1 MEGSY
6 RHLTRKGERGGAR
19 ANLVIFLMVAAS
31 LAYAGYLY
39 IPVAYDAYLFKDW
52 MQHNVDV
59 AVTQGYQPAWVQ
71 EQLTKSLAEYNVPPN
86 AVITPSQR
94 DNRVEVRV
102 QFTRPISLPGYTYQY
117 EFDNTVRSTAFL
129 TIK

>member
-1 MEGSY
+1 MEGSD
-6 RHLTRKGERGGAR
+6 RLLIRKGEQGGAR
-19 ANLVIFLMVAAS
+19 ANLLIFIVVAAS

-39 IPVAYDAYLFKDW
+39 IPVAYDAYLFKDL

-117 EFDNTVRSTAFL
+117 EFDHTARSTAFL

>member
-1 MEGSY
+1 M
-6 RHLTRKGERGGAR
+6 GGAR
-19 ANLVIFLMVAAS
+19 ANLVIFLLVVAS

-39 IPVAYDAYLFKDW
+39 IPVAYDAYLFKDA

-71 EQLTKSLAEYNVPPN
+71 EQLTKSLAEFNVPAN

-102 QFTRPISLPGYTYQY
+102 QFTRPIELPGYTYQY
-117 EFDNTVRSTAFL
+117 EFDQTVRSTAFL

>member
-1 MEGSY
+1 MEGSD
-6 RHLTRKGERGGAR
+6 RLLMRKGEQGGAR
-19 ANLVIFLMVAAS
+19 GNLLIFVVVAAS

-39 IPVAYDAYLFKDW
+39 IPVAYDAYLFKDL

-117 EFDNTVRSTAFL
+117 EFDHTARSTAFL

>member
-1 MEGSY
+1 MQGSY
-6 RHLTRKGERGGAR
+6 RPQTRKAEIGGAR
-19 ANLVIFLMVAAS
+19 ANLVIFLLVAAS

-39 IPVAYDAYLFKDW
+39 IPVAYDAYLFKDA
-52 MQHNVDV
+52 MQHKVDV
-59 AVTQGYQPAWVQ
+59 AVTQGYQPAWVH
-71 EQLTKSLAEYNVPPN
+71 EQLTKSLAEYNVPAN

-102 QFTRPISLPGYTYQY
+102 QFTRPIALPGYTYQY
-117 EFDNTVRSTAFL
+117 EFDQTVKSTAFL